1 MNKNKILSLL
11 CAGAIAVTCSCNDT
25 VTTVDP
31 ISVLSPDGSRII
43 SLNNSEVT
51 DYVNNYYLGSSLNYL
66 DKTKGD
72 HYFPEPVEIKWVGEK
87 NGNYLVSVS
96 EKEDFS
102 DSRTYTTTS
111 PELKIENL
119 YGGQKYFYKIEDT
132 VSGKT
137 SGVKT
142 FATKKAPRTLKID
155 GVSNTRDV
163 GGYDVSG
170 KRVKQGMVYRG
181 ATPENISEEGKKT
194 FAGLGIKTIIDL
206 RGSAERKRNFSDIN
220 YVELPEKGGPY
231 YASGDRNFTMPE
243 YIPALIQSL
252 KVFANAD
259 NYPIYFHCQ
268 IGRDRTGTLAFIL
281 NGLLGADYGDLCMDY
296 ELSCFSEA
304 GCLDY
309 DDKTKQ
315 VERMVSNT
323 EGMRIYFGKYAAAKK
338 YDGDD
343 AFHFGLEAFLL
354 DNGLTQREISAIR
367 DIMLK

>member
-1 MNKNKILSLL
+1 MSQKKFLTLL
-11 CAGAIAVTCSCNDT
+11 CAGAIAVMCSCNHT
-25 VTTVDP
+25 VSTVDS
-31 ISVLSPDGSRII
+31 ISVLTPDGSRTV

-72 HYFPEPVEIKWVGEK
+72 HYFPEPVEVKWVGE
-87 NGNYLVSVS
+87 GDGSFLVAVS

-142 FATKKAPRTLKID
+142 FGTKKAPRTLRID
-155 GVSNTRDV
+155 GVSNTRDI

-181 ATPENISEEGKKT
+181 ATPENISEEGKKS
-194 FAGLGIKTIIDL
+194 FAELGIKTIIDL

-231 YASGDRNFTMPE
+231 LCLGRQKFYDARVYSRADSVVKGVCKRRQLSDLLSLSDRERQNG
-243 YIPALIQSL
+243 
-252 KVFANAD
+252 NA
-259 NYPIYFHCQ
+259 
-268 IGRDRTGTLAFIL
+268 
-281 NGLLGADYGDLCMDY
+281 
-296 ELSCFSEA
+296 CF
-304 GCLDY
+304 Y
-309 DDKTKQ
+309 
-315 VERMVSNT
+315 VERAS
-323 EGMRIYFGKYAAAKK
+323 RR
-338 YDGDD
+338 
-343 AFHFGLEAFLL
+343 GL
-354 DNGLTQREISAIR
+354 Q
-367 DIMLK
+367 

>member
-1 MNKNKILSLL
+1 MKKNKILSLL
-11 CAGAIAVTCSCNDT
+11 CAGAIAVMCSCNDAVT
-25 VTTVDP
+25 VDDP
-31 ISVLSPDGSRII
+31 ISVLTPDGSGTV

-51 DYVNNYYLGSSLNYL
+51 DYVDNYYLGSSLNYL

-72 HYFPEPVEIKWVGEK
+72 HYFPEPVGIKWVGVG
-87 NGNYLVSVS
+87 NGSYLVSIS

-102 DSRTYTTTS
+102 DRKTYTTTS
-111 PELKIENL
+111 SELKIENL
-119 YGGQKYFYKIEDT
+119 YGGKTYFYKIDDT
-132 VSGKT
+132 VSGRA

-142 FATKKAPRTLKID
+142 FATKKAPRTLKIG
-155 GVSNTRDV
+155 GVSNTRDI
-163 GGYDVSG
+163 GGYDASG
-170 KRVKQGMVYRG
+170 KIVKQGMVYRG

-194 FAGLGIKTIIDL
+194 FAELGIKTIIDL
-206 RGSAERKRNFSDIN
+206 RGAAERKRVFPDIN

-231 YASGDRNFTMPE
+231 YASGDRNITMPE
-243 YIPALIQSL
+243 YTPALIRSL
-252 KVFANAD
+252 RAFANAD

-281 NGLLGADYGDLCMDY
+281 NGLLGVDYGDLCLDY

-304 GCLDY
+304 GCFDY
-309 DDKTKQ
+309 DDKYKQ

-343 AFHFGLEAFLL
+343 AFHYGLEAFLL
-354 DNGLTQREISAIR
+354 DNGLTRSEISAIKE
-367 DIMLK
+367 IMLR

>member
-1 MNKNKILSLL
+1 MNKNEILSLL
-11 CAGAIAVTCSCNDT
+11 CAGAIAVTCSCNDA
-25 VTTVDP
+25 VTTVDS

-72 HYFPEPVEIKWVGEK
+72 HYFPEPVEIKWTGEK

-142 FATKKAPRTLKID
+142 FGTKKAPRTLKID

-206 RGSAERKRNFSDIN
+206 RGAAERKRNFSDIN
-220 YVELPEKGGPY
+220 YVKLPEKGGPY
-231 YASGDRNFTMPE
+231 RLCLGRQKFHDARVYSRADSVVKGVCKRRQLSDLLSLPDREGQNGNACF
-243 YIPALIQSL
+243 YIERTSRLGLQRPLYGLRVI
-252 KVFANAD
+252 VF
-259 NYPIYFHCQ
+259 FR
-268 IGRDRTGTLAFIL
+268 GG
-281 NGLLGADYGDLCMDY
+281 
-296 ELSCFSEA
+296 
-304 GCLDY
+304 
-309 DDKTKQ
+309 
-315 VERMVSNT
+315 VS
-323 EGMRIYFGKYAAAKK
+323 R
-338 YDGDD
+338 
-343 AFHFGLEAFLL
+343 L
-354 DNGLTQREISAIR
+354 RR
-367 DIMLK
+367 

>member
-11 CAGAIAVTCSCNDT
+11 CAGAIAVMCSCNDT

-31 ISVLSPDGSRII
+31 ISVLTPDGSRII

-72 HYFPEPVEIKWVGEK
+72 HYFPEPVEIKWVGE
-87 NGNYLVSVS
+87 GDGSFLVSVS

-142 FATKKAPRTLKID
+142 FGTKKAPRTLKID

-231 YASGDRNFTMPE
+231 YASGDRNFTMPG

-281 NGLLGADYGDLCMDY
+281 NGLLGVDYGDLCMDY

-315 VERMVSNT
+315 VERMVSNA
-323 EGMRIYFGKYAAAKK
+323 EGMRIYFGKYATAKK
-338 YDGDD
+338 YDGND